1 MQLLR
6 VINLLKLELGVPVQS
21 EMLSK
26 FVIASRYKNEIMEI
40 CELDG
45 SCLGSNMLPFY
56 KILKRVSANCL
67 PFEK

>member
-6 VINLLKLELGVPVQS
+6 VINLLRLELGLPVQS

-26 FVIASRYKNEIMEI
+26 FLIASRDKNEIMEI
-40 CELDG
+40 CKMDG
-45 SCLGSNMLPFY
+45 SCLGSMLLPFY
-56 KILKRVSANCL
+56 KILKGMSANCL